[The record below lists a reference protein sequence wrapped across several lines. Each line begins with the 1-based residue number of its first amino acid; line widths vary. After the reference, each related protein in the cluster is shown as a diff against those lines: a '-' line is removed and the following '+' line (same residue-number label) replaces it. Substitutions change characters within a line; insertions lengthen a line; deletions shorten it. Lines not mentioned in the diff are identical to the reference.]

1 MDGMTTYTDS
11 IARYFEI
18 ADARDVDA
26 YVDLFA
32 PDAVVHDDGH
42 THVGRDG
49 IRAWRSATI
58 SVRSDVLDVTDGD
71 DDTTAQVRVSGEFP
85 GSPVVLGFRFGFDD
99 DGRITTLDIAV

>member
-1 MDGMTTYTDS
+1 MDGMTTHTDS

-18 ADARDVDA
+18 SDARDVDA

-49 IRAWRSATI
+49 IRAWRNATI
-58 SVRSDVLDVTDGD
+58 SVRSDVLDVTD
-71 DDTTAQVRVSGEFP
+71 AVARVRISGEFP

-99 DGRITTLDIAV
+99 DGRIATLEIAV

>member
-1 MDGMTTYTDS
+1 MDGMTTHTHS

-18 ADARDVDA
+18 SDARDVDA

-42 THVGRDG
+42 THVGRDE
-49 IRAWRSATI
+49 IRTWRSDTI
-58 SVRSDVLDVTDGD
+58 SVRSDLLDVSD
-71 DDTTAQVRVSGEFP
+71 DAVARVRVSGDFP

-99 DGRITTLDIAV
+99 AGRITTLDIAV